1 MSTFDKREKG
11 EEAKY
16 ARDKELGF
24 KINARRNKLLGL
36 WAAERM
42 SRQGADAEAYA
53 KECVLADFQNPGE
66 EDVFRKVMEDLKKA
80 DAPVSEHDMRRKM
93 AALVETAR
101 EEVEKAADKTRA
113 TTWA

>member
-1 MSTFDKREKG
+1 MSTFNKREKG

-16 ARDKELGF
+16 ARNEELSF

-42 SRQGADAEAYA
+42 GMQGADAEAYA
-53 KECVLADFQNPGE
+53 KECVLADFENPGE

-80 DAPVSEHDMRRKM
+80 NAPVSEHDMRRKM

-101 EEVEKAADKTRA
+101 EEAEKAANRTRA

>member
-1 MSTFDKREKG
+1 MSTFYRREKG

-16 ARDKELGF
+16 ARNEELSF
-24 KINARRNKLLGL
+24 KINARSNKLLGL

-42 SRQGADAEAYA
+42 GMQGADAEAYA
-53 KECVLADFQNPGE
+53 KECVLADFEEPGE

-93 AALVETAR
+93 AGLVETAR
-101 EEVEKAADKTRA
+101 EEVEKVEE
-113 TTWA
+113 

>member
-1 MSTFDKREKG
+1 MSTFYRREKG

-16 ARDKELGF
+16 ARNEELRF

-42 SRQGADAEAYA
+42 GMQGADAEAYA
-53 KECVLADFQNPGE
+53 KECVLADFEEPGE
-66 EDVFRKVMEDLKKA
+66 EDVFRKVMEDLKEA

-93 AALVETAR
+93 AGLVETANDVKSG
-101 EEVEKAADKTRA
+101 E
-113 TTWA
+113 